1 MPRPKKIE
9 QVPIV
14 SNQDQETSTNQAKIN
29 IPKLPKIIPKNIII
43 DRVLVHVTDDK
54 FFTDEEIKN
63 EFTTS
68 ETITLQSDVLDMF
81 GNLVFKEIIVN
92 GVDEN
97 GKKIKVLTYEKLT
110 KEVKQKVV
118 KKIYTKE
125 FNIKDIKVK
134 DTEFNKY
141 IEDNKTIKVK
151 NMKPYTT
158 RFEGWIPEIQIIGN
172 DKTLLYLFIR

>member
-9 QVPIV
+9 QVPIT
-14 SNQDQETSTNQAKIN
+14 SNEVQETSLNKAKVT

-54 FFTDEEIKN
+54 FFNDEEIKK
-63 EFTTS
+63 EFTIT
-68 ETITLQSDVLDMF
+68 ETITMQSDILDMY
-81 GNLVFKEIIVN
+81 GNQVFKEVIVN

-97 GKKIKVLTYEKLT
+97 GKKVKVLTYEKLT

-125 FNIKDIKVK
+125 FNIKDLKVK

-141 IEDNKTIKVK
+141 FENNKTMTVK
-151 NMKPYTT
+151 NFKPYTT
-158 RFEGWIPEIQIIGN
+158 RFEGWVPEIQTIGD